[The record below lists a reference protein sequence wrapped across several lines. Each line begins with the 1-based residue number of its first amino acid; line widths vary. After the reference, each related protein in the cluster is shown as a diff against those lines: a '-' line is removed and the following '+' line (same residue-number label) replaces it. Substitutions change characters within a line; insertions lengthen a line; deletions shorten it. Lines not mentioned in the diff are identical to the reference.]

1 MTLGLF
7 KWLPLLGVWLLAQT
21 LNPPP
26 DYEVSLFTGIPKLAK
41 LGDSYQILTQTIP
54 HPYEALPLPEAPEF
68 QVLKISQAVL
78 YPALGLRIY
87 FRREG
92 AVLITIQEPFKGKI
106 RSKKIDLFPFA
117 RSPAGTWEAYLI
129 KQLGIPD
136 FTVSGGRLN
145 SKGLFYSWGDI
156 SFNAMGPNQL
166 ALYREPSI
174 AKYREKNF
182 GREITLSPESINQ
195 K

>member
-1 MTLGLF
+1 MALGLF
-7 KWLPLLGVWLLAQT
+7 KWFPLLGVWLMAQT
-21 LNPPP
+21 PNPLPT
-26 DYEVSLFTGIPKLAK
+26 YEVSLFTGIPKLAK
-41 LGDSYQILTQTIP
+41 LGDSYQVLTQTIP
-54 HPYEALPLPEAPEF
+54 HSYESLPLPEAPEF
-68 QVLKISQAVL
+68 QALKISQAVL

-92 AVLITIQEPFKGKI
+92 AVLITLQEPFKGKI
-106 RSKKIDLFPFA
+106 RSKKIDLFPFV
-117 RSPAGTWEAYLI
+117 RSPAGTWEEYLI

-174 AKYREKNF
+174 AKYREKSF
-182 GREITLSPESINQ
+182 GREITLSPQPLNQ